1 MVFSS
6 GAVPIT
12 GLPNI
17 GWSPWYFGKSG
28 ILIRYPDTYFLQR
41 KIQETEFMRIEVIKS
56 IWRHAGFI
64 RGFGKYL
71 ASIGSVKIWLLCE
84 GFSFA
89 TYMALLSL

>member
-1 MVFSS
+1 
-6 GAVPIT
+6 
-12 GLPNI
+12 
-17 GWSPWYFGKSG
+17 
-28 ILIRYPDTYFLQR
+28 
-41 KIQETEFMRIEVIKS
+41 MRIEVIKS